1 MKETRHV
8 NKYTQFCRQVNP
20 LKQERCRLLSC
31 LRVYLNSKVHPVR
44 LGWIKLLSRYE
55 WTWYTTLTFRD
66 LPKTYTAINRAKKWL
81 RGIERAEKRHV
92 PYYLCLEFTKRLGI
106 PHLHLLMANLDGV
119 YAKKWFNVW
128 LEKWGGAYID
138 RYNCERGG
146 IPYLCK
152 YVMKDVYRSGYF
164 EIHDLHRAIQIPL
177 YLGRQKS
184 TIDKEK

>member
-1 MKETRHV
+1 MSYQI
-8 NKYTQFCRQVNP
+8 KYTPNCRQVNP
-20 LKQERCRLLSC
+20 LREQRARLLSY
-31 LRVYLNSKVHPVR
+31 LRVYLNSKIHPVR

-66 LPKTYTAINRAKKWL
+66 LPKTYTAINRVKKWL
-81 RGIERAEKRHV
+81 RSIEKAEKRHV
-92 PYYLCLEFTKRLGI
+92 PYYLCLEFTKRLHI
-106 PHLHLLMANLDGV
+106 PHIHLLMGNLDGV
-119 YAKKWFNVW
+119 YSKKWFNVW

-138 RYNCERGG
+138 RYNRERGG

-152 YVMKDVYRSGYF
+152 YVMKDVYGSGHF

-177 YLGRQKS
+177 YLGSQKS